1 MVCFVHQRIGVQSR
15 VCHDSVDE
23 VVHHGGDAVDAAKSV
38 VEREL
43 FCLGMINLLMRN
55 FRIDLE
61 TAGILHPLALSLI
74 PTCSWCGLIRM
85 GDAHVDSTKPSSQ
98 IYA

>member
-1 MVCFVHQRIGVQSR
+1 MASDNPEAPNHNQSFSRRRHAMVCFVHQRIGVQSR

-43 FCLGMINLLMRN
+43 FCLGH
-55 FRIDLE
+55 D
-61 TAGILHPLALSLI
+61 
-74 PTCSWCGLIRM
+74 
-85 GDAHVDSTKPSSQ
+85 KSS
-98 IYA
+98 YAQFSY